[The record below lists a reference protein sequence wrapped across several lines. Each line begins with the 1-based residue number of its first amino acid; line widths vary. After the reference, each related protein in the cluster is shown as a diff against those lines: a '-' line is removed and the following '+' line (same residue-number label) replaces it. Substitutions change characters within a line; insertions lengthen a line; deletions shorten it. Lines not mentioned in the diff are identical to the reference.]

1 MRCKSTNN
9 LFIFL
14 TNSTKNGLQT
24 NMYTIQDSQKHYA
37 NKFSHFISI
46 ITNILY
52 ICNQLNKIKKKR
64 MSYLIKPENYKALL
78 DLKQTELGIKQIKDF
93 FQQNLSSE
101 LRLRRVTAPLFV
113 LKGMGIND
121 DLSGI
126 ERAVSFPI
134 KDLGDAQAEVVHS
147 LAKWK
152 RLTLAEY
159 SIEPGYGIY
168 TDMNAIRADEE
179 LGNLHSLYV
188 DQWDWERSITREQRT
203 IDFLKQIVTRI
214 YSAMRRTEYM
224 VCEMYPQIKPFL
236 PHDIRFIH
244 AEELMQ
250 KYPELTPKDREHAI
264 TKEYGAVFIIGIGCN
279 LSNGEKHDMRAP
291 DYVDY
296 STIDPETGLPG
307 LNGDLLVWDAILD
320 RSVELSSMGIRVDK
334 EALLRQLSLSG
345 QEHRKDLYFHK
356 RLLDGTL
363 PLCIGG
369 GIGQS
374 RLCMLYLQ
382 KAHIG
387 EIQASIWPEE
397 MRRECAEWGMQLI

>member
-1 MRCKSTNN
+1 
-9 LFIFL
+9 
-14 TNSTKNGLQT
+14 
-24 NMYTIQDSQKHYA
+24 
-37 NKFSHFISI
+37 
-46 ITNILY
+46 
-52 ICNQLNKIKKKR
+52 
-64 MSYLIKPENYKALL
+64 MSYLIKPENYQPLL

-121 DLSGI
+121 DLNGV

-159 SIEPGYGIY
+159 SIGPGYGIY

-188 DQWDWERSITREQRT
+188 DQWDWERTITAKQRT
-203 IDFLKQIVTRI
+203 VDYLKQIVTRI

-236 PHDIRFIH
+236 PHDIHFIH

-250 KYPELTPKDREHAI
+250 KYPDLTPKEREHAI
-264 TKEYGAVFIIGIGCN
+264 TKEYGAVFIIGIGCE
-279 LSNGEKHDMRAP
+279 LSNGEKHDNRAP
-291 DYVDY
+291 DYD
-296 STIDPETGLPG
+296 DWN
-307 LNGDLLVWDAILD
+307 LNCDIFFWNEVLGHAFEI
-320 RSVELSSMGIRVDK
+320 SSMGIRVD
-334 EALLRQLSLSG
+334 EESMDRQLRERGCDDRRELP
-345 QEHRKDLYFHK
+345 FHK
-356 RLLDGTL
+356 MLLAGEL
-363 PLCIGG
+363 PLTIGG

-374 RLCMLYLQ
+374 RLCMLMMGC
-382 KAHIG
+382 AHIG
-387 EIQASIWPEE
+387 EVQSSIWDKDTVEGCKKAGI
-397 MRRECAEWGMQLI
+397 RLL